1 VEHVNPFAGVIGHQR
16 VLDLLTREA
25 PAPANAYFFI
35 GAAGVGKAT
44 VARRFA
50 ALLLCPDAGDHGRP
64 DQADGCRS
72 CRRVESGSHPDLIL
86 VEPEGRQSLGV
97 EQARSTIQQASM
109 SPVESPRKVFLFEE
123 AGAMTE
129 QAANALLKTLEEPTE
144 TTVFVLV
151 AESEDQLPS
160 TVASRCRTVH
170 FGRVGE
176 DELIATLG
184 GHGIEPEQV
193 ATLARLAGG
202 RPGLA
207 LSLVR
212 SPQIAGFR
220 TAWLSVPVRS
230 TDRAGESFVLA
241 QEMLAT
247 VDPLIETIGSE
258 VSKEQAEK
266 DRRRARQALLATGLE
281 ITASWYLDAAAVQ
294 LGGPIRNRDIPLAL
308 LTEVT
313 PTRAVRNAERV
324 MDAVVD
330 LEANLRPQLLLA
342 DLFCDLAAE

>member
-1 VEHVNPFAGVIGHQR
+1 VDHVNPFAGVIGHQR

-25 PAPANAYFFI
+25 PSPANAYLFI

-44 VARRFA
+44 VARRFT
-50 ALLLCPDAGDHGRP
+50 ALLLCPDGGDH
-64 DQADGCRS
+64 AEACRS
-72 CRRVESGSHPDLIL
+72 CRRVESGNHPDLI
-86 VEPEGRQSLGV
+86 VVAPEGRQSLGV
-97 EQARSTIQQASM
+97 DQARATIQQASL

-123 AGAMTE
+123 AGLLTE
-129 QAANALLKTLEEPTE
+129 QAANALLKTLEEPSD

-151 AESEDQLPS
+151 AESEDQLPT

-170 FGRVGE
+170 FGRVSE
-176 DELIATLG
+176 EELLTALG
-184 GHGIEPEQV
+184 GHGIGPEQV
-193 ATLARLAGG
+193 ATLARLSGG

-207 LSLVR
+207 LSLHA
-212 SPQIAGFR
+212 SPAVAGFR
-220 TAWLSVPVRS
+220 TAWLSVPVRA

-241 QEMLAT
+241 SEMLAS
-247 VDPLIETIGSE
+247 VDPLLEGVGDELT
-258 VSKEQAEK
+258 KEQADK
-266 DRRRARQALLATGLE
+266 DKRRVRQALLATGLE
-281 ITASWYLDAAAVQ
+281 IMASWYLDAAAVQ
-294 LGGPIRNRDIPLAL
+294 LGGPIRNRDVPVAL